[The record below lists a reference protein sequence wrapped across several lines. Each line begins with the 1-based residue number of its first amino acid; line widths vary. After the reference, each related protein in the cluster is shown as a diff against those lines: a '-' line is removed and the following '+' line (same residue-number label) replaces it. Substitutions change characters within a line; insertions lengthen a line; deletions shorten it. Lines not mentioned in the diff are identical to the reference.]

1 MLEVLLLPIFAAAAA
16 ATAATAQ
23 AAYPVAQVSRSRASN
38 SPYIEVWTNNNEVFR
53 RGDRV
58 RVYFRTESESYV
70 TIFRVNTDG
79 RVRVLF
85 PRGPWEDNYAR
96 GDRRY
101 EVQAHGNRSSFIVD
115 DYPGQGYLFA
125 VASADPFN
133 FHNIVS
139 ADHWDYRRIA
149 AGGRITGDPY
159 VSLMGLIDLIVPPN
173 YSDYSYDVL
182 PYYVEQRYEYP
193 RFLCYD
199 CHGYAS
205 YSYWNPYRY
214 SCTSFRLVI
223 YNDPYYYPARYYSGV
238 RVVYQRPARILP
250 RYIFR
255 AQAPGRAYVTRQ
267 RRRPTDQGG
276 RRVSD
281 VGITSRDVGG
291 PGSIATPINPSGRR
305 RVTRGTGQAATRPG
319 RQQGDIQQ
327 QRPRTGVEPRGGGAE
342 TRSGRR
348 TFTPGTPSQRPAQQK
363 PRPRVQAQPPARRQ
377 QEPRRAQPQ
386 QSPRREPQRAEPQ
399 LERRGNNNRP
409 SNARPQRSE
418 SRRPAR
424 AADTQRTQSR
434 QPARAVGS
442 RRPRSS
448 GNSGRSASA
457 GRRSGGAR
465 QAPARAPAR
474 TRASTGG
481 RRR

>member
-1 MLEVLLLPIFAAAAA
+1 MLELLLLPIFTAAA
-16 ATAATAQ
+16 ATATQ
-23 AAYPVAQVSRSRASN
+23 AAYPVAQVSHSLVPN

-53 RGDRV
+53 RGDQV

-85 PRGPWEDNYAR
+85 PRDPWEDNYAR

-101 EVQAHGNRSSFIVD
+101 EIQAHGNRSSFIVD

-133 FHNIVS
+133 FRNIVS
-139 ADHWDYRRIA
+139 ADHWDYRQIA

-238 RVVYQRPARILP
+238 RVVYHRPARILP

-255 AQAPGRAYVTRQ
+255 TQAPGRAYVTRQ

-276 RRVSD
+276 RRISD

-291 PGSIATPINPSGRR
+291 PGSIATPITSGRR
-305 RVTRGTGQAATRPG
+305 RTTSRGAGQTATRPG

-327 QRPRTGVEPRGGGAE
+327 QRPRTGVEPRREAGE

-348 TFTPGTPSQRPAQQK
+348 TITPATPSQRPAQQ

-377 QEPRRAQPQ
+377 QEPRRAQPERSP
-386 QSPRREPQRAEPQ
+386 SPRAEPQRAEPQ
-399 LERRGNNNRP
+399 LERRGNNSRP

-418 SRRPAR
+418 SRTPAR
-424 AADTQRTQSR
+424 ATGGRRTQSR
-434 QPARAVGS
+434 QPARAAGS
-442 RRPRSS
+442 QRPRSS

-465 QAPARAPAR
+465 QAPARTPAR
-474 TRASTGG
+474 TSTGG